1 MGHFKCEH
9 SDRNKFRPKDHVL
22 MGAKVGLAPNKKY
35 QVGVSPK
42 GGPNVPRT
50 FPVSGCKTSFFSNS
64 LKSALVSLQHPR
76 NNCAFEY

>member
-42 GGPNVPRT
+42 GRPNVPRT
-50 FPVSGCKTSFFSNS
+50 FPVPGCKTSFFARVGYKIIN
-64 LKSALVSLQHPR
+64 KSSWLY
-76 NNCAFEY
+76 FI

>member
-9 SDRNKFRPKDHVL
+9 SDGNKFRPKDHVL
-22 MGAKVGLAPNKKY
+22 MGAKVGLAPNKIY

-50 FPVSGCKTSFFSNS
+50 FPVPGCKTSFFLLFSQKCLS
-64 LKSALVSLQHPR
+64 EPPAPSK
-76 NNCAFEY
+76 